1 MFFLQFTKR
10 NKWPSGATIF
20 EWDRERWTGPAEQ
33 DFRRPAAPQLPLL
46 LFRRVNKLKGTISV
60 SAERRGIVKREE
72 RAIEVQI
79 LASDFFVMK

>member
-1 MFFLQFTKR
+1 
-10 NKWPSGATIF
+10 
-20 EWDRERWTGPAEQ
+20 
-33 DFRRPAAPQLPLL
+33 
-46 LFRRVNKLKGTISV
+46 VNKLKGTISV